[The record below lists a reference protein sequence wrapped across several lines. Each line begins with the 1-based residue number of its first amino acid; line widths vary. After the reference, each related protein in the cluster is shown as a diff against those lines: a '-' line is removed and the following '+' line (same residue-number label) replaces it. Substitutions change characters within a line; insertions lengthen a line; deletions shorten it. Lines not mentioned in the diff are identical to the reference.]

1 MYVGLCS
8 HLIDNQRS
16 IYLHLNFKQII
27 FHLKQPYRRMCFGQ
41 QQTDTGSIC
50 LLTELIIDSLVH
62 IVGSRLVTCRWGASI
77 TPHQTIHQLSTTL
90 LLINVTIWVSAFHA
104 IQSLLNQNT
113 LAVLTYCF
121 AKYALPCTGSC
132 FNTKVVTVYIYFFY
146 VHETTYAQRS
156 CSTNCKEYWKK

>member
-16 IYLHLNFKQII
+16 IYLHLNFKQI
-27 FHLKQPYRRMCFGQ
+27 FHLKQPYRRMCSGQ

-62 IVGSRLVTCRWGASI
+62 IVGGRLVTCRWGASI

-113 LAVLTYCF
+113 LAVPTYCF
-121 AKYALPCTGSC
+121 AKYALPCTGFQYKSC
-132 FNTKVVTVYIYFFY
+132 YRLHILFD

-156 CSTNCKEYWKK
+156 CSNNCKAYWKK